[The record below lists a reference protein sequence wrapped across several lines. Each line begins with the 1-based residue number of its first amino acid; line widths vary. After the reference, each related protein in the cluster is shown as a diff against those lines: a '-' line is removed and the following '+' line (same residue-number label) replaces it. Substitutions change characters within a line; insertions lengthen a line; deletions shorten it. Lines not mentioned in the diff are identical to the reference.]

1 MAGPLLESEDDVKE
15 VATILHKNYK
25 AKVDAGKIVTFM
37 GHGNPEGWNYGNG
50 NSRYTM
56 LEEELQK
63 TYSSNYFVAT
73 VDMEDNYVDNM
84 ISRMQAA
91 GKASGD
97 VICHPLMSIAGDHAN
112 NDMKGGVSEN
122 DPEEGSWRYELNKAG
137 YTCPLSN
144 CDIKGCLLYTSPSPR
159 D

>member
-1 MAGPLLESEDDVKE
+1 
-15 VATILHKNYK
+15 
-25 AKVDAGKIVTFM
+25 
-37 GHGNPEGWNYGNG
+37 
-50 NSRYTM
+50 
-56 LEEELQK
+56 
-63 TYSSNYFVAT
+63 
-73 VDMEDNYVDNM
+73 MEDNYVDNM

-122 DPEEGSWRYELNKAG
+122 DPEEGSWRYQLNKTG

-144 CDIKGCLLYTSPSPR
+144 CDIKGLADYSEIVNVCFFYNFAVRKLQRVITKR
-159 D
+159 KQNGKD

>member
-1 MAGPLLESEDDVKE
+1 
-15 VATILHKNYK
+15 
-25 AKVDAGKIVTFM
+25 
-37 GHGNPEGWNYGNG
+37 
-50 NSRYTM
+50 M

-122 DPEEGSWRYELNKAG
+122 DPRRRKLALAELKQSRI
-137 YTCPLSN
+137 YLSTQQ
-144 CDIKGCLLYTSPSPR
+144 L
-159 D
+159 